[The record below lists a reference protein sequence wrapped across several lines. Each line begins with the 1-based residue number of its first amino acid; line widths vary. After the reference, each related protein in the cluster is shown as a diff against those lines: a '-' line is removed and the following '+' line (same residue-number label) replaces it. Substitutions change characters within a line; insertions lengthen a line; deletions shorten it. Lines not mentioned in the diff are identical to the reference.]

1 MIDVVLIRLIIA
13 RESCTR
19 ILEGQNIFCSV
30 VLRLETL
37 RKAWFFRIK
46 GKGCGSIYLSQKAKC
61 KSVLLSANF
70 ET

>member
-19 ILEGQNIFCSV
+19 ILEGQNTFCSV

-37 RKAWFFRIK
+37 RKARVFRIK